1 MRNVR
6 VNRSVIGQQPAL
18 SSNNAP
24 TLNNTL
30 APPGRERGTGEVAG
44 DITIQEATVQA
55 SSESNNETEVS
66 RVGTPSST
74 PTRRVAPNDGRRG
87 RNTRPRNHNMRF
99 TPHISPHLPPS
110 TGNGRSINMERME
123 HGYNTI
129 ADSINNLA
137 YQQRIRTRIDI
148 NRDIQ
153 QQIHMRCDLERSGA
167 SAALIES
174 YTQTIQDL
182 QEERVLAGEY
192 EQYMSSRIQNMISRD
207 GIRDGTNV
215 SNSDSNLQSD
225 SVSDVN

>member
-18 SSNNAP
+18 SSNDAP

-99 TPHISPHLPPS
+99 TLHILHIFHCQQEMAGPS
-110 TGNGRSINMERME
+110 IWSGWSMGT
-123 HGYNTI
+123 T
-129 ADSINNLA
+129 LL
-137 YQQRIRTRIDI
+137 RIP
-148 NRDIQ
+148 
-153 QQIHMRCDLERSGA
+153 
-167 SAALIES
+167 
-174 YTQTIQDL
+174 
-182 QEERVLAGEY
+182 
-192 EQYMSSRIQNMISRD
+192 
-207 GIRDGTNV
+207 
-215 SNSDSNLQSD
+215 
-225 SVSDVN
+225 